1 MKKAIGMVAALVVSL
16 ASAGAFA
23 KAGKTNWDAKGKYYE
38 TCGCAVSCPCG
49 TGEFLPTENHCD
61 AVMVFH
67 FDKAS
72 YGKTKL
78 DGLNVVGVL
87 RSPKSQKVLEA
98 FMKGEMDHFAIYLDD
113 KATDEQKAA
122 IGPFLDAL
130 LGKMEIKGA
139 KAPAFVPIKLD
150 VNGDEAK
157 IDIANGK
164 LTADIVELALPS
176 ETKEGK
182 KQTAKRYEIK
192 GAAPF
197 PFIPMVNQGKS
208 KSFHYADGPVK
219 WDYKDRNAFFADFA
233 TKGSAAAPEAPA
245 KK

>member
-1 MKKAIGMVAALVVSL
+1 MKRTMGIVAVAVMALV
-16 ASAGAFA
+16 GTNAFA
-23 KAGKTNWDAKGKYYE
+23 KAGKTAWSAQGKYYE
-38 TCGCAVSCPCG
+38 TCGCKVSCPCG
-49 TGEFLPTENHCD
+49 TGEFLPTEPHCD
-61 AVMVFH
+61 AIMIFH
-67 FDKAS
+67 FDKAA

-78 DGLNVVGVL
+78 DGLNVAAVL

-98 FMKGEMDHFAIYLDD
+98 FMKGEMDHFAVYLDD

-157 IDIANGK
+157 FDINNGK
-164 LTADIVELALPS
+164 LTGDIVNLALPG

-182 KQTAKRYEIK
+182 KSPVKRYKIE

-197 PFIPMVNQGKS
+197 PFMPSVTQGKS
-208 KSFHYADGPVK
+208 KTFHYADGPVK
-219 WDYKDRNAFFADFA
+219 WDYTDRNAFFSEFN
-233 TKGSAAAPEAPA
+233 TKGQAEAAAAP